1 MPRTLRRNFIQ
12 RFKENVNKHPQQPL
26 YVFLDIHGSV
36 KASYTYEQF
45 DERSKALA
53 CSLIRKENLNAGDRV
68 LLAYPPG
75 LEMMVAFFAC
85 VRAGIIP
92 VPVYPPTTQGFSA
105 AFEKMTYIATDCQAA
120 AVLTDRTLYWS
131 MRVNLTKTR
140 LLNLGCGKNLGL
152 LPRTAYR
159 WIPIRGKINPGTSF
173 FYNIPVDQPTTQKEL

>member
-26 YVFLDIHGSV
+26 YVFLDIHRSV

-140 LLNLGCGKNLGL
+140 LLNLSLKRHWLWKK
-152 LPRTAYR
+152 P
-159 WIPIRGKINPGTSF
+159 WIITSDSVSMDT
-173 FYNIPVDQPTTQKEL
+173 N